1 MRRAVFLVVFLIV
14 ACAAWAYVSPRLAAK
29 RFRDAVVAGDANGL
43 TAIVDFPALR
53 EHLKADLRAA
63 VTQRTA
69 NPNPLR
75 AALGAELGGVV
86 SDAAIE
92 RFVSPQGVIRLARYG
107 STQSSASSAQVLGMG
122 YQDLSDFGVTMGN
135 AARHAQDVVTFV
147 FHRTGLS
154 WRLARLEIPSLTK

>member
-29 RFRDAVVAGDANGL
+29 PFRDAVVAGDANGL

-53 EHLKADLRAA
+53 EQLAADLRAA
-63 VTQRTA
+63 VPQRSPT
-69 NPNPLR
+69 PNPLR

-86 SDAAIE
+86 SDAAME

-107 STQSSASSAQVLGMG
+107 SWQSSASSAQVLGIG

-135 AARHAQDVVTFV
+135 
-147 FHRTGLS
+147 
-154 WRLARLEIPSLTK
+154 

>member
-75 AALGAELGGVV
+75 GVGVGVSPPRRQAVPRCRGRRRRQWADGDRGFPGAARAPEGRSARRRDAAHGQPQSAARRAQLGA
-86 SDAAIE
+86 E
-92 RFVSPQGVIRLARYG
+92 RFVSPQ
-107 STQSSASSAQVLGMG
+107 
-122 YQDLSDFGVTMGN
+122 
-135 AARHAQDVVTFV
+135 
-147 FHRTGLS
+147 
-154 WRLARLEIPSLTK
+154 